1 MSAAEDQASVEEV
14 LAGNIASFEA
24 IVLRWQRPLVNL
36 AYRFSRDRGRAEEMA
51 QEAFLRAYR
60 SLGQWRRE
68 SPFSTWLFALATR
81 LYCTELRRVPL
92 NTVGFDSAMQLR
104 DPQSFVREM
113 EEDERARAVRRAVD
127 ALPPKYREV
136 LILFYFHEMDIGAAA
151 ESLGMPEGTMKARLF
166 RAREL
171 LRNKLGASGEGL

>member
-1 MSAAEDQASVEEV
+1 
-14 LAGNIASFEA
+14 
-24 IVLRWQRPLVNL
+24 
-36 AYRFSRDRGRAEEMA
+36 
-51 QEAFLRAYR
+51 
-60 SLGQWRRE
+60 
-68 SPFSTWLFALATR
+68 
-81 LYCTELRRVPL
+81 
-92 NTVGFDSAMQLR
+92 
-104 DPQSFVREM
+104 M